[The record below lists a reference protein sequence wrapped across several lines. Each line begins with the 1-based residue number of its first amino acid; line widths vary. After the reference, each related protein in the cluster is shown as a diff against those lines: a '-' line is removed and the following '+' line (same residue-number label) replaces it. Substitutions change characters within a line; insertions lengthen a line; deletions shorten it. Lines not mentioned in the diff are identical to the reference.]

1 MMEKVQQTCVEIN
14 TQDIIVKPLLNNN
27 SVDEEAIDLT
37 NDVDEEAIDL
47 TNDEDIIEVKSRKS
61 NNFLIAL
68 FPQRYRGVTRMIPV
82 VTTSPPLMP
91 IRLKAR
97 KGPRSPRRTTRS
109 TALLIGTTK
118 RMRVCST

>member
-1 MMEKVQQTCVEIN
+1 MMEKGHQTSVETN
-14 TQDIIVKPLLNNN
+14 TQDMDIIAKPLLNNN
-27 SVDEEAIDLT
+27 S
-37 NDVDEEAIDL
+37 VDEEAIDL

-68 FPQRYRGVTRMIPV
+68 FPHRYRGVTRMIPV

-118 RMRVCST
+118 RRRVCST